1 MKINVKKI
9 KKVWTYNF
17 RLNGKQ
23 IRKVA
28 SGAITE
34 KQADKIAMN
43 CYLQEF
49 DLMTNPKKES
59 QPEITFADFVENQF
73 LPFSKATKITHDA
86 DLRLMKIFTGF
97 FAGKL
102 LSEIRKNDIE
112 EIRRKRMATVT
123 QHGGQRKPA
132 TINREINVLS
142 KVFSYAV
149 ENELLAFNPC
159 RTVKALRMNNERTRY
174 LTEDEQRRLLDVLK
188 DCPLTKNIVFFAI
201 NTGMR
206 RGEIFNLKWFD
217 VDLGR
222 KAVLVRQSKNGKPRT
237 IPMNDEVYA
246 MVHSL
251 PKVSAYVF
259 PSPKTNG
266 RLNNTK
272 RSFEGAIKQAGIE
285 NFTFH
290 DLRHTFA
297 TRLADKGVPLSVLAE
312 LLGHSD
318 IRMTKRYAHA
328 TEKAKHE
335 AVQFAFISNQ
345 FEQDLSNTA

>member
-1 MKINVKKI
+1 MKINVKKTD
-9 KKVWTYNF
+9 KVWTYNF

-28 SGAITE
+28 NGAMT
-34 KQADKIAMN
+34 KTQADKMAMN
-43 CYLQEF
+43 HYLQEF

-59 QPEITFADFVENQF
+59 QTETTFSDFVESQF

-86 DLRLMKIFTGF
+86 DLRLMKIFSKF

-102 LSEIRKNDIE
+102 LSDIRKNDIE
-112 EIRRKRMATVT
+112 EVRRKRMATAT
-123 QHGGQRKPA
+123 QHGGQRQPA

-149 ENELLAFNPC
+149 ENELLAYNPC

-174 LTEDEQRRLLDVLK
+174 LNEDEQRRLLNVMK

-206 RGEIFNLKWFD
+206 RSEIFNLKWFD
-217 VDLGR
+217 IDLER
-222 KAVLVRQSKNGKPRT
+222 KAIQVRQSKNGKPRS
-237 IPMNDEVYA
+237 IPMNEEIYSLIS
-246 MVHSL
+246 SL
-251 PKVSAYVF
+251 PKISVYVF

-272 RSFEGAIKQAGIE
+272 RSFNGAVKQAGIE

-297 TRLADKGVPLSVLAE
+297 TRLADKNVPLSVLAE

-335 AVQFAFISNQ
+335 AVQFAFINNQ
-345 FEQDLSNTA
+345 FEQDLSNAA